1 MKKTLRL
8 VAMLL
13 LIAAVIPFAFTACG
27 DDDGTKVTY
36 RTFTSVLPSN
46 WNELTYQDN
55 NDTQILSYIGSSFF
69 EYDYEFAGG
78 KKFNEDGSINADA
91 IVSGS
96 FTTNYSA
103 ATKLEDVTATVDAK
117 WGYTEEQKQ
126 SGGYAWKITLRD
138 DLKWDDGTPIDASDF
153 VYSMKEQLNP
163 LFFNYRAS
171 TYYNNIRIKNAK
183 TYLYNGTTGY
193 DDASSLSEAYDASK
207 DEITVWKLNSSSVND
222 PVTEKS
228 MSYVRAM
235 YNSGY
240 ESYGMNSTQTGGEYL
255 VAFSAAVGA
264 PVSVTAAQID
274 ALEGKTLA
282 AIKADTTLKAT
293 FDSLLAWWGEGEY
306 GAYHFSVQYY
316 EMDEFSFD
324 NVGLYSPSKYELVIC
339 LDAPQMLL
347 KEDGSLSYLAA
358 YYMSSLPLVKKDLY
372 EECKQEPAV
381 GSKLWTTN
389 YNSSLKTSASWG
401 PYKLASFQSAKS
413 YTLVKNENWY
423 GYNMKTNNGQYNIE
437 KIACE
442 VVAKVESQWMGFLA
456 GEFDGIGIDTDHLE
470 YVDSKYAVIN
480 YGSTAYG
487 IQVYSD
493 LKVLKESGRNNGI
506 LAIED
511 FRRALS
517 LSLDRAAFNKTV
529 FGTLPPSYGLIG
541 EGYYSDVESGIV
553 YRNTPQAKKAL
564 LRTYGFKENADG
576 TWTDGTNSY
585 ANVDKAYEAMN
596 GYNPTLAKEYF
607 NKAITELT
615 TNAAVYGY
623 DSSKKITLLYGATNA
638 SETSTKKQ
646 IFMQTLID
654 ELAEGT
660 ALEGK
665 IEVKMDTTYAE
676 TWSDSFKAGSYDL
689 CIVAGIG
696 GNIFDPFNVIGAF
709 VDPADSLKFSSWWDS
724 SLENITFTMPEGDYE
739 GAGEE
744 ITMSVV
750 NWYFCL
756 NGIAE
761 DEGQPKTYNW
771 GNGFAPYEA
780 RLEVLAMLEEYVL
793 NKYFSLQCSFDA
805 EMALDGA
812 KFSSISDDYN
822 TFMGYGGIRYLVVN
836 YNDAEWKKF
845 VSENNGDLTNEY
857 KKAE

>member
-96 FTTNYSA
+96 FITNYSA

-423 GYNMKTNNGQYNIE
+423 GYNMETNNGQYNIE

-564 LRTYGFKENADG
+564 LRTYGFTENADG